1 MKMLVVTRSI
11 LYLIRLLPL
20 ARIFGVIAI
29 AAKEFVQMEM
39 NINLK
44 KDDLNI
50 TVTLFFKSEDAFS
63 HSLTILPITIKIK
76 ECETNTNS

>member
-1 MKMLVVTRSI
+1 MFQMKLLVVTRSI

-39 NINLK
+39 DINLK

-50 TVTLFFKSEDAFS
+50 TVTLFFKSEDSSCAKMPF
-63 HSLTILPITIKIK
+63 PIPWQYFP
-76 ECETNTNS
+76 